1 MPPWNEQKKNQ
12 PSNNLHPFPG
22 FDGFAY
28 WRCWELPGRVKP
40 VVSAA
45 KASALPWP
53 FFGWI
58 FFQGFWNQQKT
69 GVVFFVG
76 ELIEQIRS
84 HTVSYQEQKRFGWL
98 VFNPPDGKHF
108 LQGLGSKTFSPK
120 SLEWNHL
127 VSAKVNGSR
136 RLEGSQKSGE
146 GIFAL
151 VETMIVPSEILI
163 YSIH

>member
-1 MPPWNEQKKNQ
+1 MNKKKINPPTISI
-12 PSNNLHPFPG
+12 PSPVLTASPTDGVGSCQAGWSLWCRQQRHRLFPG
-22 FDGFAY
+22 RFLG
-28 WRCWELPGRVKP
+28 E
-40 VVSAA
+40 
-45 KASALPWP
+45 
-53 FFGWI
+53 FFFRDSGT
-58 FFQGFWNQQKT
+58 NKKR